1 MALPSSTAEAI
12 HFFLILKRIFMNF
25 KKIALALAVVSSFA
39 VQAAEPAPLTY
50 LTQFQ
55 TDGYAITSAGQ
66 TTVYADMNDS
76 TTESN
81 TAYVFQSN
89 GGADA
94 GSVGY
99 VVQAGGFNYAAVI
112 QSGMGSLGYI
122 SQAAGTATGGMNKA
136 MITQLETGETART
149 SGDLDEK
156 ASASEMAASELKER
170 SLSLTGNVAFVSQTG
185 GALDSTAVIYQTG
198 TQHFAAI
205 AQEGTSTNFAYVT
218 QTGVGGF
225 AYINQ
230 K

>member
-1 MALPSSTAEAI
+1 
-12 HFFLILKRIFMNF
+12 MNF

-39 VQAAEPAPLTY
+39 AQAAEPADLAY

-55 TDGYAITSAGQ
+55 ADGYAISAAGQ
-66 TTVYADMNDS
+66 AAVYNDMNGS

-112 QSGMGSLGYI
+112 QSGLGAMAYI
-122 SQAAGTATGGMNKA
+122 SQGGTSTGGMNKA
-136 MITQLETGETART
+136 MITQIETGETTR
-149 SGDLDEK
+149 SSKLDETAK
-156 ASASEMAASELKER
+156 ASELAASELETR
-170 SLSLTGNVAFVSQTG
+170 DLSLLGNFAIVSQTN
-185 GALDSTAVIYQTG
+185 GAADSTAVIFQTG

-205 AQEGTSTNFAYVT
+205 TQEGTTANFAYVT